1 MSRYLSRKI
10 HAAVV
15 AQTARERRA
24 RQRCF
29 HTRVERLEDRNLMA
43 GGSVVLAA
51 GLVTITP
58 ASTGPNTAIVSY
70 QNVSG
75 TKMLDVSLNGSSH
88 YFGVATVGFVYYEG
102 SGVSGAQTFENE
114 TGLHTVAW
122 GGSGAN
128 LFVGTTGN
136 DDFFGGSGTN
146 TFDAGSGIDMLIGG
160 SGAKRL
166 QRKRCRDGRHH
177 RGRKQQHGQRSA
189 GLDGNVLYR
198 LSRSARRAQPRPM
211 TSIHRRRLAPPK
223 PGTCPQPT
231 PAAAPECAPLRTTA
245 SNRART
251 PLLRGRA
258 VCGRDAGE

>member
-102 SGVSGAQTFENE
+102 SGVSAHRLLKMKPASTRSRGAA
-114 TGLHTVAW
+114 L
-122 GGSGAN
+122 
-128 LFVGTTGN
+128 
-136 DDFFGGSGTN
+136 
-146 TFDAGSGIDMLIGG
+146 
-160 SGAKRL
+160 
-166 QRKRCRDGRHH
+166 
-177 RGRKQQHGQRSA
+177 
-189 GLDGNVLYR
+189 
-198 LSRSARRAQPRPM
+198 ARI
-211 TSIHRRRLAPPK
+211 SSWAPPATTTFSAARAPTRSTRAAELTCSSAARATNVFNENAAGTGDIIEVGSSNTVNVP
-223 PGTCPQPT
+223 PGSTGT
-231 PAAAPECAPLRTTA
+231 YYIA
-245 SNRART
+245 
-251 PLLRGRA
+251 
-258 VCGRDAGE
+258 